1 MNWTLVL
8 ALMVGVVA
16 GVFGGVFGLAGGVVL
31 IPLLLWFFPMTQH
44 QAQGTSLFALLFPTG
59 LLAFW
64 QYYKV
69 GNTSVGTGIM
79 VAVGMFIGGYFG
91 GMWAQHM
98 HELLMR
104 RMFAVLLVVVAAR
117 LFLK

>member
-8 ALMVGVVA
+8 ALLAGVIA

-31 IPLLLWFFPMTQH
+31 IPLLLWLFHMTQH

-64 QYYKV
+64 QYYKAGNMNV
-69 GNTSVGTGIM
+69 GIGIM
-79 VAVGMFIGGYFG
+79 VAIGMFIGGYFG

-98 HELLMR
+98 PELLMR
-104 RMFAVLLVVVAAR
+104 RMFAALLVIVAVR